1 MQNYSSKLF
10 ENAVNQIAKLPGIGR
25 RTAVR
30 LALHILKQPKEEIAI
45 LTSAITAMKEEIFY
59 CSSCHNISD
68 SEQCEICLNPK
79 RNTGLVCVVQ
89 DIRDVIAVENT
100 GVYTGVYHVLGG
112 VISPMNGIGIS
123 ELNIQSLFN
132 RIQSQSITELV
143 LALPS
148 TTEGDT
154 TAYYLFKHI
163 QAMEFPVKITTI
175 ARGVSIGDELEYT
188 DEATLSRSLL
198 CRVDFETSIMRN
210 EK

>member
-30 LALHILKQPKEEIAI
+30 LALHILKQPQEEIAI
-45 LTSAITAMKEEIFY
+45 FTSAITAMKEDMFY
-59 CSSCHNISD
+59 CSACHNISD
-68 SEQCEICLNPK
+68 SEQCEICRNPQ
-79 RNTGLVCVVQ
+79 RNASLVCVVQ
-89 DIRDVIAVENT
+89 DIRDVIAIENT
-100 GVYTGVYHVLGG
+100 NAYRGIYHVLGG
-112 VISPMNGIGIS
+112 VISPMNGIGIG
-123 ELNIQSLFN
+123 ELNIQSLFD
-132 RIQSQSITELV
+132 RLQKHAIAELI

-163 QAMEFPVKITTI
+163 QTMQRPVKVTTI

-188 DEATLSRSLL
+188 DEVTLSRSLTN
-198 CRVDFETSIMRN
+198 RVDFELSIM
-210 EK
+210 KS

>member
-10 ENAVNQIAKLPGIGR
+10 ENAVNQIAKLPGIGK

-30 LALHILKQPKEEIAI
+30 LALHILKQPKEDIGI
-45 LTSAITAMKEEIFY
+45 FTSAITAMKEEMFY
-59 CSSCHNISD
+59 CINCHNISD
-68 SEQCEICLNPK
+68 DQQCEICRNPQ
-79 RNTGLVCVVQ
+79 RNTSLVCVVQ
-89 DIRDVIAVENT
+89 DIRDVIAIENT
-100 GVYTGVYHVLGG
+100 GVYKGIYHVLGG

-132 RIQSQSITELV
+132 RLQEQSVAELV

-163 QAMEFPVKITTI
+163 QTMEIPLKVTTI
-175 ARGVSIGDELEYT
+175 ARGVSVGDELEYT
-188 DEATLSRSLL
+188 DEITLSRSLL
-198 CRVDFETSIMRN
+198 NRVDFESSIVN
-210 EK
+210 K

>member
-10 ENAVNQIAKLPGIGR
+10 ENAVNQLAKLPGVGR

-30 LALHILKQPKEEIAI
+30 LALHILKQPKEDIAI
-45 LTSAITAMKEEIFY
+45 FTSAITAIKEEIFY
-59 CSSCHNISD
+59 CSACHNISD
-68 SEQCEICLNPK
+68 SQRCEICSNPQ
-79 RNTGLVCVVQ
+79 RNASLVCVVQ
-89 DIRDVIAVENT
+89 DIRDVIAIENT
-100 GVYTGVYHVLGG
+100 SVYKGVYHVLGG

-132 RIQSQSITELV
+132 RLQEQPVEELV

-163 QAMEFPVKITTI
+163 QTMGLPLKVTTI
-175 ARGVSIGDELEYT
+175 ARGISVGDELEYA
-188 DEATLSRSLL
+188 DEITLSRSLL
-198 CRVDFETSIMRN
+198 NRVDFETSII
-210 EK
+210 K

>member
-10 ENAVNQIAKLPGIGR
+10 ENAVNQLAKLPGVGR

-30 LALHILKQPKEEIAI
+30 LALHILKQPKEDIAI
-45 LTSAITAMKEEIFY
+45 FTSAITAIKEEIFY
-59 CSSCHNISD
+59 CSACHNISD
-68 SEQCEICLNPK
+68 SQRCEICSNPQ
-79 RNTGLVCVVQ
+79 RNASLVCVVQ
-89 DIRDVIAVENT
+89 DIRDVIAIENT
-100 GVYTGVYHVLGG
+100 SVYKGVYHVLGG

-132 RIQSQSITELV
+132 RLQEQPVEELV

-163 QAMEFPVKITTI
+163 QTMGLPLKVTTI
-175 ARGVSIGDELEYT
+175 ARGISVGDELEYT
-188 DEATLSRSLL
+188 DEITLSRSLL
-198 CRVDFETSIMRN
+198 NRVDFETSII
-210 EK
+210 K

>member
-30 LALHILKQPKEEIAI
+30 LALHLLKQPEDDTAI
-45 LTSAITAMKEEIFY
+45 FTSAITAMKEEMFY
-59 CSSCHNISD
+59 CSNCHNISD
-68 SEQCEICLNPK
+68 SEQCEICRNPQ
-79 RNTGLVCVVQ
+79 RNTAIVCVVQ
-89 DIRDVIAVENT
+89 DIRDVIAIENT
-100 GVYTGVYHVLGG
+100 GVYKGVYHILGG

-132 RIQSQSITELV
+132 RLQAQSVAELV

-163 QAMEFPVKITTI
+163 QTMEIPVKITTI
-175 ARGVSIGDELEYT
+175 ARGVSVGDEWEYT

-198 CRVDFETSIMRN
+198 NRVDIEMSIG
-210 EK
+210 KF

>member
-30 LALHILKQPKEEIAI
+30 LALHILKQPKEEVEIF
-45 LTSAITAMKEEIFY
+45 TSAITAMKEEMFY

-68 SEQCEICLNPK
+68 NEQCEICRNPQ
-79 RNTGLVCVVQ
+79 RNVDLVCVVQ
-89 DIRDVIAVENT
+89 DIRDVIAIENT
-100 GVYTGVYHVLGG
+100 GVYKGVYHVLGG

-123 ELNIQSLFN
+123 ELNIQTLFN
-132 RIQSQSITELV
+132 RLQEQPVAELV

-163 QAMEFPVKITTI
+163 QTMGFPMKITTI

-188 DEATLSRSLL
+188 DEATLSRSLVH
-198 CRVDFETSIMRN
+198 RVDFEMSI
-210 EK
+210 K

>member
-10 ENAVNQIAKLPGIGR
+10 ENAVSQIAKLPGIGR

-30 LALHILKQPKEEIAI
+30 LTLYLLKQSKEDTA
-45 LTSAITAMKEEIFY
+45 LFTSAITEMKEGIFY
-59 CSSCHNISD
+59 CSNCHNISD
-68 SEQCEICLNPK
+68 TEQCEICRNPQ
-79 RNTGLVCVVQ
+79 RDANTVCVVQ
-89 DIRDVIAVENT
+89 DVRDVIAIENT
-100 GVYTGVYHVLGG
+100 DVYKGVYHVLGG

-132 RIQSQSITELV
+132 RIQEQSVTELV

-163 QAMEFPVKITTI
+163 QVMECPVKITTI

-188 DEATLSRSLL
+188 DEATLSRSMLH
-198 CRVDFETSIMRN
+198 RVDFETSIL
-210 EK
+210 KK